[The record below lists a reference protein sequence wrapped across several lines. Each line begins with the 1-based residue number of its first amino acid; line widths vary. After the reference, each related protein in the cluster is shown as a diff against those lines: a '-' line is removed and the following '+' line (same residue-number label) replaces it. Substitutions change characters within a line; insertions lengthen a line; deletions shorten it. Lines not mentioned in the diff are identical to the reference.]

1 MLTGSRGRLARALA
15 PSLASA
21 CGDVVRVSRT
31 AADDCLSYEDAF
43 DGDVFTRASVI
54 VHCAWS
60 SVPSLSENHPGM
72 EWRND
77 LPLLSKVLAGLRGHK
92 EPPLFVFLSSAG
104 TVYGNS
110 TDRPSDE
117 DSPLNPI
124 GWYGRAKVA
133 AEELCRHFH
142 ATSEIPMLIL
152 RVSNPYGMTTS
163 AHRPQGIVAAAIHAL
178 ASGEP
183 LTVWGDGSAEKDY
196 LHIDDLRAAIVAVVQ
211 RRLTGCYNVCRGKS
225 HTVADV
231 LNRISTLAGR
241 PLPVRHVDGPAWDVV
256 TSRVS
261 GLKLRHAI
269 GWEATIPLNE
279 GIQRCMS
286 CFSE

>member
-1 MLTGSRGRLARALA
+1 MARALA
-15 PSLASA
+15 PAFA
-21 CGDVVRVSRT
+21 ADCGEVVRVSRT
-31 AADDCLSYEDAF
+31 ASDDCLSYEDAF

-77 LPLLSKVLAGLRGHK
+77 LPLLSKVLAGLRGLND
-92 EPPLFVFLSSAG
+92 PPLFVFLSSAG
-104 TVYGNS
+104 TVYGNA
-110 TDRPSDE
+110 TDRPSEE

-133 AEELCRHFH
+133 AEELCRHFQ
-142 ATSEIPMLIL
+142 AASKIPMLIL
-152 RVSNPYGMTTS
+152 RVSNPYGMTAS

-196 LHIDDLRAAIVAVVQ
+196 LHIADLRMAMVAMIR

-231 LNRISTLAGR
+231 LARISALAGR
-241 PLPVRHVDGPAWDVV
+241 TLPVRHVDGPAWDVV

-261 GLKLRHAI
+261 GSKLRRAI
-269 GWEATIPLNE
+269 GWEATIPLDE
-279 GIQRCMS
+279 GIQRCMAGI
-286 CFSE
+286 SE